1 MKQTFTYLVAA
12 VWDFFPLLCQVRR
25 KTSTVSSKKLL
36 LKRISLRGIM

>member
-12 VWDFFPLLCQVRR
+12 VLGFLSPLCQVRH